1 MTQNIPKG
9 AYTESEDVPTYL
21 EYLKGHLAVF
31 PAYMGGLSEERQ
43 LQRPA
48 PGKWSRKEIL
58 GHLIDSAIY
67 NLTRFTRAP
76 GGPSPFVPEGYPQ
89 TELVNIN
96 RYQDL
101 PLGHLLI
108 LWEGLNRQILFVV
121 EGLGP
126 NELGLPLWFSDGTR
140 PTLGWLFT
148 DYVAHLEHH
157 LQQVYAR

>member
-1 MTQNIPKG
+1 MAQNIPKG

-43 LQRPA
+43 LARSG
-48 PGKWSRKEIL
+48 PGRWSRKEVL

-76 GGPSPFVPEGYPQ
+76 IGPSPFVPERYPQ
-89 TELVNIN
+89 EELVRVN
-96 RYQDL
+96 RYQEL
-101 PLGHLLI
+101 PLGHLLT
-108 LWEGLNRQILFVV
+108 LWEGLNRQILLVV
-121 EGLGP
+121 EGLEP
-126 NELGLPLWFSDGTR
+126 KELALPIRFSDGTT
-140 PTLGWLFT
+140 PTLGWLFN